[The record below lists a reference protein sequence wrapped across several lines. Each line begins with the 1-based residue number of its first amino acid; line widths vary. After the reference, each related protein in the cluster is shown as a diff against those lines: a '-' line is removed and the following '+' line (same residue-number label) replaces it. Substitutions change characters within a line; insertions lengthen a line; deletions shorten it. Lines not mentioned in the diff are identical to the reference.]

1 MLGGLWGEVRC
12 WVDCVGGGEV
22 LGGLCVGRRWG
33 AGCWVDR
40 VGGGE
45 VLGGLCGRR

>member
-1 MLGGLWGEVRC
+1 MLGELCGEGVRC

-22 LGGLCVGRRWG
+22 LGGQCGEVR
-33 AGCWVDR
+33 CWVDC

-45 VLGGLCGRR
+45 MLGGLCGRR